1 MYIDLHY
8 VLIIHNLFSRSL
20 TSSLHTNDKRKTTVE
35 HAYGKFIPKY
45 YKSIPE
51 IDKSLDP
58 AKL

>member
-1 MYIDLHY
+1 MYIDKNY
-8 VLIIHNLFSRSL
+8 ALIDHNLFCRSL
-20 TSSLHTNDKRKTTVE
+20 TSSLQTNDKRKTTVE
-35 HAYGKFIPKY
+35 HAYGKFMPKY